1 MGVRAIE
8 HTRDPRFLVFLVLP
22 FSRATSTRYLAT
34 AINYTIVAF
43 CAYHRVPPIYGATIV
58 RYLLPFT
65 FLFSIIFFLFF
76 SIFLR
81 FTMKLF
87 RMFHVLFWSRAVGR
101 WILLDDNAIRLFEI
115 LFLYSFQNLFLI
127 TLFRKSYE
135 SFIYPFNIL
144 FSLCIL
150 IYSYKIS
157 SLPNNIFPD
166 SMIRFA

>member
-87 RMFHVLFWSRAVGR
+87 RMFHVLFWSRTVGR

-115 LFLYSFQNLFLI
+115 LFLYSFQNLSLI
-127 TLFRKSYE
+127 TFSKELWIFYLSVQYIV
-135 SFIYPFNIL
+135 FFVYFNL
-144 FSLCIL
+144 LL
-150 IYSYKIS
+150 
-157 SLPNNIFPD
+157 
-166 SMIRFA
+166 

>member
-8 HTRDPRFLVFLVLP
+8 HTRDLRFLVFLVLP

-127 TLFRKSYE
+127 TLFERVMNLL
-135 SFIYPFNIL
+135 FIRSIYCF
-144 FSLCIL
+144 LCV
-150 IYSYKIS
+150 
-157 SLPNNIFPD
+157 F
-166 SMIRFA
+166 

>member
-8 HTRDPRFLVFLVLP
+8 HTRDLRFLVFLVLP

>member
-8 HTRDPRFLVFLVLP
+8 HTRDLRFLVFLVLP

-87 RMFHVLFWSRAVGR
+87 RMFHVLFWSRSRAVGR

-115 LFLYSFQNLFLI
+115 LFLYSFQNLSLI
-127 TLFRKSYE
+127 TFSKELWIFYLSVQYIV
-135 SFIYPFNIL
+135 FFVYFNL
-144 FSLCIL
+144 LL
-150 IYSYKIS
+150 
-157 SLPNNIFPD
+157 
-166 SMIRFA
+166 

>member
-8 HTRDPRFLVFLVLP
+8 HTRDLRFLVFLVLP

-87 RMFHVLFWSRAVGR
+87 RMFHVLFWSKSRAVGR

-127 TLFRKSYE
+127 TLFERVMNFL
-135 SFIYPFNIL
+135 FIRSIYCF
-144 FSLCIL
+144 LCV
-150 IYSYKIS
+150 
-157 SLPNNIFPD
+157 F
-166 SMIRFA
+166 

>member
-127 TLFRKSYE
+127 TFSKELWIFYLSVQYIV
-135 SFIYPFNIL
+135 FFVYFNL
-144 FSLCIL
+144 LL
-150 IYSYKIS
+150 
-157 SLPNNIFPD
+157 
-166 SMIRFA
+166 

>member
-8 HTRDPRFLVFLVLP
+8 HTRDLRFLVFLVLP

-127 TLFRKSYE
+127 TLFERVMNFL
-135 SFIYPFNIL
+135 FIRSIYCF
-144 FSLCIL
+144 LCV
-150 IYSYKIS
+150 
-157 SLPNNIFPD
+157 F
-166 SMIRFA
+166 

>member
-8 HTRDPRFLVFLVLP
+8 HTRDLRFLVFLVLP

-127 TLFRKSYE
+127 TFCERVMNFLFIRS
-135 SFIYPFNIL
+135 IYCF
-144 FSLCIL
+144 LCV
-150 IYSYKIS
+150 
-157 SLPNNIFPD
+157 F
-166 SMIRFA
+166 